1 MSTYPSIPLA
11 QTVVRLCEAAG
22 IERIV
27 ICAGSRNAPL
37 TNGFVSLP
45 FFKTYSIVDERA
57 AAFFALGMAQQL
69 QKPVALVC
77 TSGSAL
83 LNFYP
88 AVAEAYYSDVP
99 LVILSADRMPHRID
113 IGDGQTIRQT
123 GVFEPHLET
132 AAVLKPDV
140 IHATETLLE
149 NPMQTL
155 LPPLATPKVVKEI
168 QKEHQKHNEKEIVR
182 VLETA
187 LQQSGPVHLNL
198 PLEEPLYDTTSEKI
212 PLPGVR
218 TDKAIPQIEES
229 KLGPYSERWQRCAKK
244 WVIVGVL
251 SPQSIEQKW
260 VEALCEDPSVVVF
273 TETTS
278 NLSHPNA
285 IYSIDTLMAPMEQV
299 DEKWR
304 AALQPEILLT
314 FGGMVVSK
322 KIKAFLR
329 KYRPQQHW
337 HVDVKKAYNTYY
349 CLTEH
354 LKTTPQH
361 FIKTLYSGQKKS
373 VSDFQT
379 FVRKPYT
386 QFQGSGE
393 EYLKKVGFS
402 DLKVFELLAAKW
414 PSGYPLQLANSS
426 SIRYAQLFSWPAE
439 TPVFCNRGTSG
450 IDGSTATA
458 VGAAQLSEKPT
469 VLITGDLSF
478 FYDINGL
485 WNNYIPNNFK
495 IILINNGGGGIFR
508 ILPGEKDSTKYD
520 TYFETIHQRDARY
533 VAKAFG
539 CKYRKATSLG
549 ALKRKLP
556 RFFKSNTAPQI
567 LEIQTPRKLNDTV
580 LLDYFKTMA
589 SKSIFS

>member
-1 MSTYPSIPLA
+1 MKQLSYPSIPLA
-11 QTVVRLCEAAG
+11 QTVVILCERFG

-37 TNGFVSLP
+37 TNGFVHHP
-45 FFKTYSIVDERA
+45 FFKTYSVVDERA

-69 QKPVALVC
+69 KQPVAIVC

-88 AVAEAYYSDVP
+88 AVAEAYYSDIP

-155 LPPLATPKVVKEI
+155 LPPLAAPEVVKEI

-187 LQQSGPVHLNL
+187 LQQSGPVHLNI
-198 PLEEPLYDTTSEKI
+198 PLEEPLYDTTSEKV
-212 PLPGVR
+212 PLPGVK
-218 TDKAIPQIEES
+218 TDKAVPQIEES
-229 KLGPYSERWQRCAKK
+229 KLESLSELWHKYTKK

-251 SPQSIEQKW
+251 PPQSIQQKW

-304 AALQPEILLT
+304 AALQPQILLT

-322 KIKAFLR
+322 KI
-329 KYRPQQHW
+329 
-337 HVDVKKAYNTYY
+337 
-349 CLTEH
+349 
-354 LKTTPQH
+354 
-361 FIKTLYSGQKKS
+361 
-373 VSDFQT
+373 
-379 FVRKPYT
+379 
-386 QFQGSGE
+386 
-393 EYLKKVGFS
+393 
-402 DLKVFELLAAKW
+402 
-414 PSGYPLQLANSS
+414 
-426 SIRYAQLFSWPAE
+426 
-439 TPVFCNRGTSG
+439 
-450 IDGSTATA
+450 
-458 VGAAQLSEKPT
+458 
-469 VLITGDLSF
+469 
-478 FYDINGL
+478 
-485 WNNYIPNNFK
+485 
-495 IILINNGGGGIFR
+495 
-508 ILPGEKDSTKYD
+508 
-520 TYFETIHQRDARY
+520 
-533 VAKAFG
+533 
-539 CKYRKATSLG
+539 
-549 ALKRKLP
+549 
-556 RFFKSNTAPQI
+556 
-567 LEIQTPRKLNDTV
+567 
-580 LLDYFKTMA
+580 
-589 SKSIFS
+589 